1 MQGRDIN
8 DDGLIGLQNPYVEMY
23 ECCENDAVGRVM
35 QQSITLANGL
45 SATFVDGYGCLLSY
59 HI

>member
-8 DDGLIGLQNPYVEMY
+8 DDGLIGLQNPYVEFEMY
-23 ECCENDAVGRVM
+23 ECCE
-35 QQSITLANGL
+35 ITLANGL
-45 SATFVDGYGCLLSY
+45 SATFVNGYGCLLSY